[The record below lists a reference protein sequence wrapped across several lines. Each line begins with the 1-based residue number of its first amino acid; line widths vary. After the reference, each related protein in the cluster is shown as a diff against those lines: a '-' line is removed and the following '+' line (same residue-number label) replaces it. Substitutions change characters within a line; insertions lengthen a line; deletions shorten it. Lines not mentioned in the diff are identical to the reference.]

1 MRTLRSFLALGV
13 LALAFCFSFTGCGSG
28 KQASASADGIETR
41 EVVLPDGYR
50 VVAEIKVTAADLTR
64 GMMYRTELAPGRGML
79 FVHSVAKKYPYWMAN
94 CKIPLDIVWM
104 NLQKE
109 VVEISPN
116 TPPCPSGGQD
126 CPRYGGN
133 FDASWVLELGG
144 GEAAKHRVAVGSRI
158 QF

>member
-28 KQASASADGIETR
+28 KQASASADGI
-41 EVVLPDGYR
+41 
-50 VVAEIKVTAADLTR
+50 EIKVTAADLTR

-133 FDASWVLELGG
+133 FDASWVLELGA
-144 GEAAKHRVAVGSRI
+144 GEAAKHKVAVGSRI

>member
-1 MRTLRSFLALGV
+1 MRTLISFLALAV
-13 LALAFCFSFTGCGSG
+13 CFSFTGCGSG
-28 KQASASADGIETR
+28 DQVSVSADGIATR
-41 EVVLPDGYR
+41 EVTLPDGYR

-64 GMMYRTELAPGRGML
+64 GMMYRTELAPDRGML

-109 VVEISPN
+109 VVEISAN

-126 CPRYGGN
+126 CPTYGGN

-144 GEAAKHRVAVGSRI
+144 GEAAKHKVAVGSRI

>member
-1 MRTLRSFLALGV
+1 MRTLISFLALAV
-13 LALAFCFSFTGCGSG
+13 CFSFTGCGSG
-28 KQASASADGIETR
+28 DRVSVSADGIATR
-41 EVVLPDGYR
+41 EVTLPDGYR

-64 GMMYRTELAPGRGML
+64 GMMYRTELAPDHGML
-79 FVHSVAKKYPYWMAN
+79 FVHSVAKKYPYWMAS

-109 VVEISPN
+109 VVEISAS

-126 CPRYGGN
+126 CPTYGGN

-144 GEAAKHRVAVGSRI
+144 GEAAKHKV
-158 QF
+158 